1 MPPALLSVPLS
12 ALTLALTLALALA
25 RTLILSLTSALAL
38 NLTLNLTR
46 TRTRTR
52 TLSPKQEMPY
62 MLDLL
67 LYLGKRLHAIPA
79 DGTPNLKP

>member
-1 MPPALLSVPLS
+1 MRTRRLAQ
-12 ALTLALTLALALA
+12 ALTLALTL
-25 RTLILSLTSALAL
+25 
-38 NLTLNLTR
+38 TR
-46 TRTRTR
+46 TRTRTRTLTLSR

-79 DGTPNLKP
+79 DGMPNPEP